1 MKKKFLFLPSAL
13 LLMGSMALT
22 ACSDDDD
29 NASIADTEL
38 TDAESE
44 TARAAARVL
53 NALAEV
59 EELPTGW
66 ASKTYDATVGEQLDD
81 ANPTVRTLAVADAA
95 EASSYF
101 AGITGQTH
109 CRIVHDLHWQTQGR
123 KRLCAALNPKFLEQ
137 IIHLFISH
145 FAKTEG

>member
-1 MKKKFLFLPSAL
+1 MKKSIFLSAAL

-22 ACSDDDD
+22 ACSDDDT
-29 NASIADTEL
+29 AAITDTEL
-38 TDAESE
+38 TDAESQ

-123 KRLCAALNPKFLEQ
+123 KRLCAAWNPKFLEN
-137 IIHLFISH
+137 IILLFISH
-145 FAKTEG
+145 FGKREG